1 MLNSSGFAPE
11 AGMVAEEPGRD
22 AFIGISQEFQALC
35 DSEGTLLWLD
45 KQGTQLLACAAGQSL
60 ASLAAPGTEDKLRNF
75 LSAAQAHLTST
86 WELVLALPDGPRT
99 LAFRG
104 RPLEGGTLAV
114 TGSLLPEEY
123 GRALSQISEN
133 LAEVAALHRETERQQ
148 RELLHRH
155 QELVR
160 LHRELEESYRAVIAL
175 HAELGDK
182 DDSLRRAAEV
192 KSRLVANVSHEF
204 RTPLNSILSLSK
216 LLLSRADGDI
226 SPEQETQLRF
236 IKQSAEALYALVN
249 DLLDLSKTEA
259 GKIGLRPQ
267 KFTLSS
273 LLASLRGMMK
283 PLSTSDAVE
292 LVVEESAQDLE
303 LETDEGKIA
312 QILRNLVSNA
322 IKFTERGEIR
332 VSAEALP
339 DDSVAFHVRDTG
351 IGIPFEHQ
359 ERVFEEFYQVDN
371 EIQRRVKGTGLGLP
385 LARQLAERLG
395 GSLEM
400 RSEPGRGS
408 QFTLRIPRRHEE
420 VVVLEDITAKS
431 KQLSAEHQPIL
442 VLEDDRQT
450 LFLYEKYLR
459 GSGFQV
465 IPARTVEE
473 ARATLSRVRPSAI
486 VLDIMLEGETSWRFL
501 RDLKANE
508 ATRDIPALVVTV
520 TNREDKAR
528 ALGADEFF
536 MKPVERDWLLA
547 KLSQLARVK
556 TVEALL
562 VIDDDEVSRYL
573 IRKHLEGTAFRVF
586 EADNGA
592 DGVRM
597 ARELSPQV
605 ILLDF
610 VMPGMSAFDVL
621 DELKRDPS
629 TRKIPVIIHTSHN
642 LAEDERKRIEAEASA
657 ILSKQSLSREI
668 AMGRIREALEKAG
681 IRANPS
687 GHVHG

>member
-1 MLNSSGFAPE
+1 MLSAPTVDKG
-11 AGMVAEEPGRD
+11 AGIGDPGRD
-22 AFIGISQEFQALC
+22 AFLGISQEFQAVC
-35 DSEGTLLWLD
+35 DGAGRFLWLD
-45 KQGTQLLACAAGQSL
+45 AQGQQLLSRSAGDGL
-60 ASLAAPGTEDKLRNF
+60 AGLAAPGTGEKMAAF
-75 LSAAQAHLTST
+75 LSSAQEHLTST
-86 WELVLALPDGPRT
+86 WELVLALPEGPRT
-99 LAFRG
+99 LAFRA
-104 RPLEGGTLAV
+104 RPLGPGTFAL

-123 GRALSQISEN
+123 GRALAQISEN
-133 LAEVAALHRETERQQ
+133 LSEVAALHRETERQQ

-155 QELVR
+155 KELLR
-160 LHRELEESYRAVIAL
+160 LHRELEESYRAVVAL

-192 KSRLVANVSHEF
+192 KARLVANVSHEF

-216 LLLSRADGDI
+216 LLLSREDGDI
-226 SPEQETQLRF
+226 NPEQETQLRF
-236 IKQSAEALYALVN
+236 IKQSAESLYALVN
-249 DLLDLSKTEA
+249 DLLDLSKAEA
-259 GKIGLRPQ
+259 GKISLRPQ
-267 KFTLSS
+267 KFALRS

-283 PLSTSDAVE
+283 PLSGSDAVE
-292 LVVEESAQDLE
+292 LIVEENAQDLE
-303 LETDEGKIA
+303 LETDEGKVA
-312 QILRNLVSNA
+312 QILRNLISNA
-322 IKFTERGEIR
+322 LKFTEQGEIR

-339 DDSVAFHVRDTG
+339 DDSVVFRVRDTG
-351 IGIPFEHQ
+351 IGVPFEHQ
-359 ERVFEEFYQVDN
+359 ARIFEEFYQVDN
-371 EIQRRVKGTGLGLP
+371 AIQRRVKGTGLGLP

-400 RSEPGRGS
+400 QSEPGRGS
-408 QFTLRIPRRHEE
+408 TFTLRVPRRHSE
-420 VVVLEDITAKS
+420 VVVLEDITARS
-431 KQLSAEHQPIL
+431 QQLTPEHQPIL

-473 ARATLSRVRPSAI
+473 ARATLKRVRPSAI
-486 VLDIMLEGETSWRFL
+486 VLDIMLDGETSWRFL
-501 RDLKANE
+501 HDLKANE

-520 TNREDKAR
+520 TNREEKAR

-547 KLSQLARVK
+547 KLKQLARVRS
-556 TVEALL
+556 VDALL

-573 IRKHLEGTAFRVF
+573 IKKHLEGTSFRVI
-586 EADNGA
+586 EAENGG
-592 DGVRM
+592 DGVRL
-597 ARELSPQV
+597 ARELLPQV

-642 LAEDERKRIEAEASA
+642 LAEEERKRIETEAAA

-681 IRANPS
+681 IRANLS